1 MNVYLDSKRKL
12 EVAGKMRIRRIC
24 CSLKHWIGQVNRA
37 IHSLISSEVSEG
49 TRVKWVWSW
58 TSMKVFPP
66 CNQRK
71 KKKSARK
78 SLMLAEILYVCPV
91 SKIMECQGDEESKAN
106 WFLEEGNLSGRQR
119 ASAT

>member
-1 MNVYLDSKRKL
+1 MRFQKVL
-12 EVAGKMRIRRIC
+12 E
-24 CSLKHWIGQVNRA
+24 
-37 IHSLISSEVSEG
+37 SSEFGAEHLWKSSHHVIK
-49 TRVKWVWSW
+49 R
-58 TSMKVFPP
+58 
-66 CNQRK
+66 